1 MYLSGPSRRAA
12 NTRSTIIDDAFTGA
26 PASAL
31 ASCAALSAACPRNLS
46 CPCTATIALAVC
58 AASLAAFA
66 DLSRSAAAA
75 ASTGRSVSGS
85 SRSRPSA
92 SAASI
97 MAASAASLI
106 RERSDLKRSVDKFET
121 PAEFET
127 CAAPADL
134 PLTDLTRL

>member
-1 MYLSGPSRRAA
+1 VRELRDRRDGGRLIA
-12 NTRSTIIDDAFTGA
+12 TRRHLWRLLGRAIDFFS

-31 ASCAALSAACPRNLS
+31 GSIVVGLRPNQPELVLDRRGGGTTEQATLSVRVVWYC
-46 CPCTATIALAVC
+46 
-58 AASLAAFA
+58 
-66 DLSRSAAAA
+66 
-75 ASTGRSVSGS
+75 
-85 SRSRPSA
+85 PSA

-106 RERSDLKRSVDKFET
+106 RERRDLKRSVDKFET